1 MEFELKFPAVGNRNR
16 VYTNDVRLRG
26 RRNME
31 FEKSRRLETAP
42 TQTMSASADEEIWNL
57 REMCD

>member
-1 MEFELKFPAVGNRNR
+1 MMEFELKFPAVGNR
-16 VYTNDVRLRG
+16 VYTNHVRLRG

>member
-1 MEFELKFPAVGNRNR
+1 MSASADEEIWNLRNPG
-16 VYTNDVRLRG
+16 G